1 MRETAT
7 QNPTVETAIYRRTV
21 GFLMPVAWLAGV
33 AWVVTL
39 GVDLAEGAPVT
50 IMAARTVEFLPLF
63 FLLRMV
69 TFDPARW
76 RFWLTAM
83 LSWWGGV
90 DALINSWMLPPETAA
105 TSATLICI
113 GAGFFPDPPKRALV
127 RLAVVSLATT
137 SGLVLG
143 GITAPSI
150 VALPPAGA
158 IVGIA
163 FSQMQLRAEVQ
174 AHKAHLEA
182 LNALQAKGRFL
193 ARVSHEMRTPLHGIL
208 GILQSLDPKLIDHD
222 RAAIDM
228 ALRSAQ
234 LLSTRI
240 NDVLSFADGETQQAP
255 ETQPQACDLHATLR
269 DLPAI
274 VSAPPGS
281 VQLHVDADTLPQW
294 AKTDGARIQQILL
307 HLVENGLRFSEGAP
321 VHVRATWSDA
331 LHLAIEDSG
340 PGLPAALSSLIGA
353 FEQGDEGSTRQY
365 DGLGL
370 GLALTSKLVEGLG
383 GTLEAAARTPTGTCF
398 KVILP
403 METCSAPTPAKPE
416 GVRGK
421 VLVVDDNLINRK
433 VLRRMVESL
442 GPQVDEAVDGA
453 QGLQMMRDEAYHL
466 VLMDHH
472 MPVMDGLEAT
482 RQAVSQ
488 GITTPIVAV
497 TASAEPGLAQQSQG
511 AGMVDHLTKPVDVRT
526 MTQVLQRHLVMG

>member
-1 MRETAT
+1 MAC
-7 QNPTVETAIYRRTV
+7 I
-21 GFLMPVAWLAGV
+21 
-33 AWVVTL
+33 VTL
-39 GVDLAEGAPVT
+39 AVDGLEGAPALV
-50 IMAARTVEFLPLF
+50 MAARVLEFLPLF
-63 FLLRMV
+63 VFIRLV
-69 TFDPARW
+69 TRHDAWW

-83 LSWWGGV
+83 LCWWGGF
-90 DALINSWMLPPETAA
+90 DALVNTWTLAPETAA

-113 GAGFFPDPPKRALV
+113 GAGFFPASPARAFV
-127 RLAVVSLATT
+127 RLMLVSLATT
-137 SGLVLG
+137 CGLLLG
-143 GITAPSI
+143 GITTPI
-150 VALPPAGA
+150 VLALPFAGTL
-158 IVGIA
+158 VGLA
-163 FSQMQLRAEVQ
+163 FSQMQYRAEVQ
-174 AHKAHLEA
+174 AYEAHLEA

-281 VQLHVDADTLPQW
+281 IQLHVDADTLPQW

-331 LHLAIEDSG
+331 LHLTIEDSG

-398 KVILP
+398 TVVLP

-416 GVRGK
+416 GVRGR

-472 MPVMDGLEAT
+472 MPIMDGLEAT